1 MEYITINDLNNTIR
15 KNLWKIPRDIDFV
28 ITIPRSGSIA
38 GSIISS
44 YLNLPMIDIEGYM
57 HDIKP
62 YGGGRIGYYNAN
74 HKTYNRA
81 LVVDDTVCNGKAM
94 NEAKKKLSSKT
105 GVELVY
111 MCVYLEGRASNTVNF
126 YLEDIRNKTENYKK
140 VVLYEWNLFQHYEF
154 VMLKCLYDIDGVFC
168 LDPPDERRTEDYL
181 QYIQNATPLFIPRTK
196 IGGIITY
203 RLIKNQEITKNWLK
217 SNGISYNRLI
227 MFDAQTWDERNN
239 KGISP
244 GRYKGEYYKT
254 HNEFELFVE
263 SDDNQAREIASISH
277 KPVYC
282 VETNKMYQ

>member
-57 HDIKP
+57 HDTKP
-62 YGGGRIGYYNAN
+62 YGGGRIMYYNSN
-74 HKTYNRA
+74 HKVHNRA
-81 LVVDDTVCNGKAM
+81 LVIDDTVNSGKSM
-94 NEAKKKLSSKT
+94 NETKKKLSSKT
-105 GVELVY
+105 GIEYVY
-111 MCVYLEGRASNTVNF
+111 MCVYLEGKGGNVVDF
-126 YLEDIRNKTENYKK
+126 YLEDVRNKTQNHTK
-140 VVLYEWNLFQHYEF
+140 VILYEWNIFQHYEF

-168 LDPPDERRTEDYL
+168 LDPPDERRNEDYL

-196 IGGIITY
+196 VGGIITY
-203 RLIKNQEITKNWLK
+203 RLIKNQEITKDWLK

-244 GRYKGEYYKT
+244 GRYKGDYYKT

>member
-57 HDIKP
+57 RDIKP
-62 YGGGRIGYYNAN
+62 YGGGRIIYYNSN
-74 HKTYNRA
+74 HKVYNRA
-81 LVVDDTVCNGKAM
+81 LVIDDTVNSGKAM
-94 NEAKKKLSSKT
+94 NEIKKKLSLKT
-105 GVELVY
+105 GIEYVY
-111 MCVYLEGRASNTVNF
+111 MCVYLEGNGGNVVNF
-126 YLEDIRNKTENYKK
+126 YLEDVRNKTQNHTK
-140 VVLYEWNLFQHYEF
+140 VILYEWNLFQHYEF
-154 VMLKCLYDIDGVFC
+154 VMSKCLYDIDGVFC

-203 RLIKNQEITKNWLK
+203 RLIKNQEFTKNWLK

-244 GRYKGEYYKT
+244 GRYKGEYYKA

-263 SDDNQAREIASISH
+263 SDDNQAREIVSISH

-282 VETNKMYQ
+282 VGTNKMYQ